1 MNMSVIQYLISPI
14 KVFLILLSISFTVSA
29 VENMDKKLLEA
40 VLDEDTKKMKLLLV
54 KGANPNSTEVLFKKR
69 TIMGWAAQYK
79 STKLLEVLISHN
91 GDVNLF
97 NSKDPWSPAPI
108 YNALMASRLDNL
120 NFLIKHG
127 ANPNQI
133 DNHQKTP
140 VMAAVATGDWEA
152 TYILLQAGANIEYKN
167 IWGETPKDSVEN
179 AGLDANSLW
188 RKKVFSFF
196 ADKGF
201 SLKPRVPL

>member
-1 MNMSVIQYLISPI
+1 MSVIQYLISPI
-14 KVFLILLSISFTVSA
+14 KVFLIFISFSITLSA
-29 VENMDKKLLEA
+29 IENMDEKLLEA
-40 VLDEDTKKMKLLLV
+40 VLDGNTKQMELLLA
-54 KGANPNSTEVLFKKR
+54 KGANPNSTKALFKKR

-79 STKLLEVLISHN
+79 STKLLEVLNSHN

-97 NSKDPWSPAPI
+97 NSKDSWSPTPI

-140 VMAAVATGDWEA
+140 VMAAVASGDWEA
-152 TYILLQAGANIEYKN
+152 TYILLKAGATIEYKN
-167 IWGETPKDSVEN
+167 KWGETPQDSVEN
-179 AGLDANSLW
+179 AGLGADSLW

-196 ADKGF
+196 ADKGIT
-201 SLKPRVPL
+201 LKPRVPL